1 MSRYENTFFQGEEAE
16 ERRPSGW
23 AAILRRV
30 DTVVSTQE
38 AAKELAEQGAPEGTA
53 VMAEE
58 QTGGRGRQGRRWH
71 SPKGKGIWM
80 SVVLRPSIPLQLTPQ
95 LTLLAGA
102 AVCSAIRRETGVE
115 AGIKWPNDLLVNGR
129 KLCGILLE
137 SCVGPSGLQYTIA
150 GIGISANLAEE
161 DYPEELRKIGTSLL
175 IESGRE
181 TEREELARAV
191 LKELETLYGVYL
203 EQGLDPIAALWSE
216 QSVTLGRRVMLRT
229 PEGPQEGTA
238 VRLEEDGGLVVLRTD
253 GETETLYAG
262 EIALI

>member
-1 MSRYENTFFQGEEAE
+1 MSGYENTFLSGEEAE
-16 ERRPSGW
+16 ERRRAGW
-23 AAILRRV
+23 GGLLRRV

-58 QTGGRGRQGRRWH
+58 QTGGRGRLGRKWH

-80 SVVLRPSIPLQLTPQ
+80 SAVLRPSIPLQLTPQ

-102 AVCSAIRRETGVE
+102 AVCAAIRRETGVD

-137 SCVGPSGLQYTIA
+137 SCAWPSGLQYTIA
-150 GIGISANLAEE
+150 GIGISANLTEE
-161 DYPEELRKIGTSLL
+161 DYPEELREIGTSLL
-175 IESGRE
+175 IESGQE
-181 TEREELARAV
+181 IDREELARAV

-216 QSVTLGRRVMLRT
+216 MSVTLGRRVMLRT

-238 VRLEEDGGLVVLRTD
+238 LRLEEDGGLVVRRRD